1 MAVQRGYCR
10 PDITLSREISIEA
23 GRHPVVEAMLKD
35 SLFVPNDTHLGAED
49 NQVAIITGP
58 NMAGKSTY
66 MRQVALIVLMA
77 QMGSFVPARSA
88 KIGLVDRVF
97 TRIGASDDLA
107 SGQSTFMVEMAE
119 VASILKYATARSL
132 LILDEIGRGTSTYDG
147 MAIARAVLEYAASP
161 KRLGAKTLFATHYH
175 ELSTMED
182 KLPNVKNYNIAV
194 KKRGDQMIFLR
205 KIVPGATDDSYG
217 IEVAKLAGIP
227 NVVISRAREILAE
240 LEAEGGAP
248 VSAAAPKEPE
258 DQVSMLDLT
267 GQQVIAALSSITV
280 ETLTPIE
287 AMNEL
292 YKLKK
297 LLD

>member
-1 MAVQRGYCR
+1 
-10 PDITLSREISIEA
+10 
-23 GRHPVVEAMLKD
+23 
-35 SLFVPNDTHLGAED
+35 
-49 NQVAIITGP
+49 
-58 NMAGKSTY
+58 
-66 MRQVALIVLMA
+66 
-77 QMGSFVPARSA
+77 
-88 KIGLVDRVF
+88 
-97 TRIGASDDLA
+97 
-107 SGQSTFMVEMAE
+107 
-119 VASILKYATARSL
+119 
-132 LILDEIGRGTSTYDG
+132 

-175 ELSTMED
+175 ELSSMED

-240 LEAEGGAP
+240 LEADGGKTVAP
-248 VSAAAPKEPE
+248 AAVSEPD
-258 DQVSMLDLT
+258 DQVSWLDMQ
-267 GQQVIAALSSITV
+267 GQQVIAALKNITV

-297 LLD
+297 MLQ